1 MEHVAKK
8 FSAQEKRIAKG
19 EDDALTTVDA
29 RTKRK
34 RIDRMLKDIRKEP
47 PRITV
52 ERARLLTESF
62 KATEGKPVVLR
73 WALALEKILNEIEI
87 HIGDDEL
94 IVGRCGPP
102 GRHGILYPE
111 LRGAWLEKGIES
123 FPTRKEGRFAI
134 TDEDIALVKEVLVPY
149 WKGRTVFEVNFDL
162 LPAET
167 RRILYEEEDPYT
179 PSYMVIDSTTD
190 RSSQQWVP
198 DYAKVL
204 KLGFNGIREMV
215 EERIRALDPFDAD
228 NNYEKLP
235 FLEAVVIV
243 CRAMVA
249 YAKRH
254 ADLARELAQTE
265 IREERKKEL
274 LAIAEICEKVP
285 GDPAET
291 FHEAI
296 QSQWLTQVGF
306 RFEQFHGGTIGNGR
320 IDQYLHPY
328 YQQDQKNGL
337 LTDDDVLEFLEHLW
351 LNMAQNV
358 TLQQSGAIFHNE
370 GVPHFEATTIGG
382 QTATGRDATNEL
394 TYLVLQS
401 KKEFPLDYP
410 DLAVRIHARTPNRL
424 LAAVCDLIKE
434 GTGFPKL
441 INDEAAVPF
450 LLAKGASLEEV
461 RDYCVSSCTE
471 VRLVNRDIYMVGN
484 IYVNLGAAMEMA
496 LNDGYLASKGDRRFG
511 AATGDPGQFKTFK
524 DVMDAF
530 KQQVAHLTRHIF
542 IQDRVHATI
551 RPGLLAS
558 PLQSCLHD
566 LCLQQAVDIQ
576 TGQIENGIAPG
587 FWDPIGLGTA
597 IDALAALKKLVY
609 DDATVTMDQ
618 MMEALENNFE
628 GYEMVARRCLNAPKF
643 GNDDPYADDIGRE
656 LEGFFRSISH
666 RYTNLSGGKLD
677 VRYVPVTSHI
687 PLGKIVGALPNG
699 RKAQE
704 PLSEGMSPSQGCD
717 TRGPTASLLSLAS
730 TKETTYAEGGEGVLN
745 MKLSPQVV
753 AGDEGTAVLA
763 ALIRTWCDLKLWHI
777 QFNIVNSATLKAAQL
792 QPDKYRNLLV
802 RVAGYS
808 AYFVDLSPE
817 LQDEIIRRTEH
828 GCRSENP
835 GS

>member
-1 MEHVAKK
+1 
-8 FSAQEKRIAKG
+8 
-19 EDDALTTVDA
+19 
-29 RTKRK
+29 
-34 RIDRMLKDIRKEP
+34 
-47 PRITV
+47 V
-52 ERARLLTESF
+52 ERARLLTDSF
-62 KATEGKPVVLR
+62 KATEGKPLVLR
-73 WALALEKILNEIEI
+73 WALALEKVLNEIEI
-87 HIGDDEL
+87 HIGDEEL

-102 GRHGILYPE
+102 GRYGILYPE

-123 FPTRKEGRFAI
+123 FPTRKEGRFVI
-134 TDEDIALVKEVLVPY
+134 TDEDVAVVRDTLVPY

-167 RRILYEEEDPYT
+167 RRVLYEEDDPYS
-179 PSYMVIDSTTD
+179 PSYIVIDSTTD

-204 KLGFNGIREMV
+204 KLGFNRIRKTV
-215 EERIRALDPFDAD
+215 QERIRSLDPFDSD
-228 NNYEKLP
+228 NNFEKLP

-243 CRAMVA
+243 CRAMVN

-254 ADLARELAQTE
+254 ADLAREMAKTE
-265 IREERKKEL
+265 VREDRKKEL
-274 LAIAEICEKVP
+274 LAIAEICERVP
-285 GDPAET
+285 GNPAAT
-291 FHEAI
+291 FREAI
-296 QSQWLTQVGF
+296 QSQWFTQVGF
-306 RFEQFHGGTIGNGR
+306 RFEQFHGGTVGNGR
-320 IDQYLHPY
+320 IDQYLYPY
-328 YQQDQKNGL
+328 YREDLQKGR
-337 LTDDDVLEFLEHLW
+337 LTNDDVLELLEHLW

-382 QTATGRDATNEL
+382 QTRTARDATNEL
-394 TYLVLQS
+394 TYLVLKS

-410 DLAVRIHARTPNRL
+410 DLSARIHARTPDRF

-441 INDEAAVPF
+441 LNDEAVIPF

-484 IYVNLGAAMEMA
+484 MYVNLGAAMEMA

-511 AATGDPGQFKTFK
+511 VATGDPRRFTTFEA
-524 DVMDAF
+524 MLDAF
-530 KQQVAHLTRHIF
+530 KQQVLHLTKHIF

-558 PLQSCLHD
+558 PLQSSLHD
-566 LCLQQAVDIQ
+566 LCLQQAADIQ
-576 TGQIENGIAPG
+576 TGRFEGGIAPG

-597 IDALAALKKLVY
+597 IDSLAALKKLVY

-618 MMEALENNFE
+618 MVAALKNNFVE
-628 GYEMVARRCLNAPKF
+628 YELLEKRCVDAPKF

-656 LEGFFRSISH
+656 LENFFRSISH

-687 PLGKIVGALPNG
+687 PLGRIVGALPNG
-699 RKAQE
+699 RKAYE

-717 TRGPTASLLSLAS
+717 TQGPTASLLSLAH
-730 TKETTYAEGGEGVLN
+730 TKETSFEEGGEGVLN
-745 MKLSPQVV
+745 MKLSPQLV
-753 AGDEGTAVLA
+753 AGEEGTRVLA
-763 ALIRTWCDLKLWHI
+763 SLIRSWSDLKLWHI
-777 QFNIVNSATLKAAQL
+777 QFNIVNAATLQAAQKH
-792 QPDKYRNLLV
+792 PEKYRNLLV

-828 GCRSENP
+828 GRRSN
-835 GS
+835 